1 MPPPLRSALMLLLLM
16 PAVQAPAQDNNDGP
30 SLEIYG
36 FVMTDFGFDFV
47 RINPDWFDTLRPTQ
61 LPSFEHEFGRDGS
74 LFSGV
79 RQTRFGVKGSE
90 PTRSG
95 QLKTRL
101 SRKRLQTAVLV
112 QAQFQWFDSVT

>member
-30 SLEIYG
+30 SLEIYA
-36 FVMTDFGFDFV
+36 FAMTDFGFD
-47 RINPDWFDTLRPTQ
+47 
-61 LPSFEHEFGRDGS
+61 E
-74 LFSGV
+74 
-79 RQTRFGVKGSE
+79 
-90 PTRSG
+90 
-95 QLKTRL
+95 TRL